1 MIKKILSLA
10 LLGLM
15 LSSCQSL
22 QPKFGKICIQ
32 LEKEK
37 LNYTINSDFQDTF
50 FSQRSI
56 DYFDWYFLNYFDQ
69 QIIEKGYQT
78 DSRGCAV
85 WYEIQSPGFDLY
97 GLKNKT
103 IQSPQ
108 NKTFQLNFLYADF
121 GAKLSSDKSFF
132 IQLRDSLPES
142 FTYLDYKKGEMLPSY
157 LWIKE
162 NKIKRTPNYAYL
174 PEGFNDHDLQ
184 NLAFRMA
191 QNIAFKT
198 DSIISRELKTNQNLI
213 QKVYYPGKAK
223 K

>member
-1 MIKKILSLA
+1 MKQFLLLA
-10 LLGLM
+10 
-15 LSSCQSL
+15 SISIVCISCQSL
-22 QPKFGKICIQ
+22 QPKFGKICIK

-37 LNYTINSDFQDTF
+37 LNYTINSDFPDSF

-56 DYFDWYFLNYFDQ
+56 DYFDWYFLHYFDQ
-69 QIIEKGYQT
+69 QILEKGYQT

-85 WYEIQSPGFDLY
+85 WYEIQSPGFDIY

-103 IQSPQ
+103 LTTPQ
-108 NKTFQLNFLYADF
+108 NKSFQLNYLYADF
-121 GAKLSSDKSFF
+121 GAKLTADKTFF
-132 IQLRDSLPES
+132 FQVNDSLPES
-142 FTYLDYKKGEMLPSY
+142 ITYLDYKKDEVLPSY

-162 NKIKRTPNYAYL
+162 KKVKRSENYAYL

-191 QNIAFKT
+191 QKIAAKT
-198 DSIISRELKTNQNLI
+198 DSIISQELKSNQNLI
-213 QKVYYPGKAK
+213 QKVYYPGNLK